1 MKISF
6 NKNEFLLQMK
16 NLGLVILGT
25 LVLAFGCAIFV
36 VPFELVTGG
45 VTGFSIV
52 INHLIKIEYVVL
64 PIIGEIPFIDII
76 VAVVTWGLFFLG
88 LIFLGKD
95 FALKTLA
102 SSIIYPVGLYLF
114 GLLVS
119 EDVFN
124 GFFCIKDNP
133 AYAEYSGIAII
144 LAVLFGGLCVGTGCA
159 LTFLGGGST
168 GGMDVL
174 AFMICKVFKKF
185 KSSTVIFAVDA
196 TIVLLG
202 LFAIQNLILTLLGV
216 VSAWLTAMVIERIFI
231 GSGQAFTA
239 QIVSDKYEE
248 INLAVREEIS
258 RTTTM
263 FVAEGGYSRE
273 PKTVIMVTFTMRQYA
288 DLLKVINRIDPT
300 AFVSITRA
308 HEINGE
314 GWTKNDLEESLHI
327 MCDLNV

>member
-1 MKISF
+1 MNIKLD
-6 NKNEFLLQMK
+6 KTELLLQLK

-36 VPFELVTGG
+36 VPFDLVTGG

-52 INHLIKIEYVVL
+52 VDNVL
-64 PIIGEIPFIDII
+64 KMPPVDIPIMGEIPFIDII

-95 FALKTLA
+95 FALKTLV
-102 SSIIYPVGLYLF
+102 STIVYPVSLYLF

-119 EDVFN
+119 PDVLG

-133 AYAEYSGIAII
+133 EYASISLIF
-144 LAVLFGGLCVGTGCA
+144 AVLFGGLCVGTGCA

-168 GGMDVL
+168 GGMDIL
-174 AFMICKVFKKF
+174 AFMICKVFKKW
-185 KSSTVIFAVDA
+185 KSSAVIFAIDA
-196 TIVLLG
+196 AIVLLG
-202 LFAIQNLILTLLGV
+202 MFDSGDLILTLLGV
-216 VSAWLTAMVIERIFI
+216 TSAWITAMVIDRIFI

-239 QIVSDKYEE
+239 QIVSDKHEE
-248 INLAVREEIS
+248 LNIAIREEVR

-263 FVAEGGYSRE
+263 LVGYGGYSGQ
-273 PKTVIMVTFTMRQYA
+273 PKTILSVTFTMSQYA
-288 DLLKVINRIDPT
+288 DLMRVIKHIDPT
-300 AFVSITRA
+300 AFVSISRA

-314 GWTKNDLEESLHI
+314 GFTYGTHD
-327 MCDLNV
+327 